1 MENSQDERADP
12 RPDLGS
18 LLPREVFQ
26 EAIFILSHTLPPPFT
41 GDPVDEARRDR
52 VAMAGV
58 AALWPVNA
66 AEARLAAEYVATGAW
81 VSHCLRLAYERDAE
95 FEVARKCRAQAM
107 SMMREG
113 KSTLRMLLKLQEVR
127 KATEA
132 DPVAAGRA
140 EWVEHCALEIMAE
153 VLSEGPLGGEAA
165 ASAEAAPAAD
175 GAGSEP
181 AVAENLDTASN
192 AGIPAEIMLAETPAR
207 PAEARFWRSVLRH
220 RGRRRSACENAAI
233 DGHRMADHEARGGA
247 AQE

>member
-1 MENSQDERADP
+1 MENTQDERADP

-66 AEARLAAEYVATGAW
+66 AEARLAAEYVATGVW
-81 VSHCLRLAYERDAE
+81 VSHCLRLACERDAE

-132 DPVAAGRA
+132 DAVAAGRA

-153 VLSEGPLGGEAA
+153 VLAEGPLGGEAA
-165 ASAEAAPAAD
+165 AVRGAAAAE
-175 GAGSEP
+175 GVGSDP
-181 AVAENLDTASN
+181 VVAENLDEAAN
-192 AGIPAEIMLAETPAR
+192 AEIPAGTLRVETETR
-207 PAEARFWRSVLRH
+207 PAEARFWRSMLRQ
-220 RGRRRSACENAAI
+220 RVRRRSPRETAAI
-233 DGHRMADHEARGGA
+233 DRHGVAD
-247 AQE
+247 